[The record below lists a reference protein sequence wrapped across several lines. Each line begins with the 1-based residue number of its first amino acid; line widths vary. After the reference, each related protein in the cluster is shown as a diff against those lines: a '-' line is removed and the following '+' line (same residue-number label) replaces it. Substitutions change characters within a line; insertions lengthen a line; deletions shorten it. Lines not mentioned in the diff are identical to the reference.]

1 MLHPSAQVSPG
12 HIGTMTIPHL
22 EKSSFL
28 SLPHSKALFISI
40 LFTLFYSHPLLPSPS
55 GSARANNQ
63 DQTIN
68 RLLRAQT
75 SKSRSKLDAP
85 AESTSNSPAPPGT
98 SAQVGDESGEVE
110 LKPKTRGREL
120 PVNDTMIRFVSRL
133 NAEGGLINLV
143 AVTEGREGWIA
154 V

>member
-1 MLHPSAQVSPG
+1 MAPTYNCFP
-12 HIGTMTIPHL
+12 
-22 EKSSFL
+22 
-28 SLPHSKALFISI
+28 
-40 LFTLFYSHPLLPSPS
+40 PLLRTLALR
-55 GSARANNQ
+55 ARVRAEPADNQ

-98 SAQVGDESGEVE
+98 TSAQAGDGGEDEVDS
-110 LKPKTRGREL
+110 KPKTRGREL
-120 PVNDTMIRFVSRL
+120 PVNENMIRMVSKL
-133 NAEGGLINLV
+133 NAEGGLVNLV

>member
-1 MLHPSAQVSPG
+1 MLVLVH
-12 HIGTMTIPHL
+12 
-22 EKSSFL
+22 
-28 SLPHSKALFISI
+28 
-40 LFTLFYSHPLLPSPS
+40 
-55 GSARANNQ
+55 ANNQ

-85 AESTSNSPAPPGT
+85 AESTSNSPAPPGGPI
-98 SAQVGDESGEVE
+98 VEGEEVE
-110 LKPKTRGREL
+110 SKPKTRGREL
-120 PVNDTMIRFVSRL
+120 PVNEGMIRTVSKL
-133 NAEGGLINLV
+133 NGDGGLINLV

>member
-1 MLHPSAQVSPG
+1 MLFPRFSSA
-12 HIGTMTIPHL
+12 L
-22 EKSSFL
+22 
-28 SLPHSKALFISI
+28 AL
-40 LFTLFYSHPLLPSPS
+40 
-55 GSARANNQ
+55 GARARTELANNQ

-85 AESTSNSPAPPGT
+85 AESTSNSPAPPGGPI
-98 SAQVGDESGEVE
+98 VEGEEVE
-110 LKPKTRGREL
+110 SRPKTRGREL
-120 PVNDTMIRFVSRL
+120 PVNEGMIRIVSRL
-133 NAEGGLINLV
+133 NGEGVLINLV

>member
-1 MLHPSAQVSPG
+1 LLC
-12 HIGTMTIPHL
+12 TL
-22 EKSSFL
+22 
-28 SLPHSKALFISI
+28 ALR
-40 LFTLFYSHPLLPSPS
+40 
-55 GSARANNQ
+55 ARVRAEPADNQ

-85 AESTSNSPAPPGT
+85 AESTLNSPAPPGT
-98 SAQVGDESGEVE
+98 TSAQAGDGEDEVDP
-110 LKPKTRGREL
+110 KPKTRGREL
-120 PVNDTMIRFVSRL
+120 PVNENMIRVVSRL
-133 NAEGGLINLV
+133 NAEGGLVNLV